1 MPSPTLPTSELRGS
15 GNARRLA
22 ALLAAA
28 LTVTVF
34 CAADVVARSYPFGSR
49 TRAVNDLGNQYVP
62 FHTHLWD
69 LLHGRAEGGLLVN
82 WQSGFGTGFLP
93 DLGTYLTS
101 PFALLVGVFP
111 RDEIDLAVY
120 VITLLKTATAGAVMA
135 WLLLTLR
142 PGRWWAAGLLG
153 ASYALCGWSVADAA
167 YNLMWLDGLIA
178 LPLLCLVGEWIL
190 RGRHRVLGV
199 LVVTL
204 AWIANFYTAYMAT
217 LGAGLVLLVRLL
229 LARPSRRQALAA
241 AGRAGLTVALGVG
254 LAAPLVA
261 VVYFG
266 SEHASPGRFRGFV
279 PVAGEDFL
287 ARLLP
292 TTYGFGSPG
301 VYVGMTAL
309 VLALALPFQRA
320 VPRRVRAAWT
330 LLVAG
335 MVLSMQWAPTQL
347 AWHAFATPQGSSYRE
362 TFVLCGLLVIAAWYA
377 LSYGPPD
384 LRALGAAGVLLALIA
399 AVASRS
405 DLVRP
410 VAWPVLLLAVG
421 GTLLGLALL
430 GRTDRRPLLAG
441 LRSTTP
447 AALAVTLLVGA
458 QLGEA
463 TATSAVATRL
473 RFGHMDDYAPW
484 GQRQESQARAV
495 EEADGWPRYRTDPG
509 REQTVAND
517 PMVVGGQGAQY
528 YSSHTSDI
536 LSRTLPALGGGFTSR
551 GRNLQSLDNA
561 VTDVIFSV
569 GARVH
574 SSPDPHQNWFPQDG
588 SGVTVTRQDVPPLVT
603 VRPSGT
609 PAHPGANRSGFGP
622 SPYRN
627 QELLLGT
634 RVYDIP
640 RLTVRTS
647 AGRQP
652 SRSGDGRP
660 GLRIG
665 DPAPGVVRKPTI
677 TARCAPGSE
686 VYLWAPYLSGTAR
699 VAGDADGPTGR
710 FRSDHGTKIAA
721 MQRLG
726 RVPASGD
733 LRIELSP
740 NRMSL
745 VPDGAVG
752 CLDTARLHTVA
763 ERLTA
768 TGATEVSVSDGTI
781 RAKLPTHSVGTAVV
795 AAPRIAGW
803 RCALGDTPAVP
814 AKEFHGLIAMPLDG
828 SSTRL
833 TCSFHPP
840 GLRLGT
846 IVGTTSLL
854 GLILFAAIP
863 VFRRRDAVL
872 QRKTTVVASNVE
884 RAKDLVP

>member
-1 MPSPTLPTSELRGS
+1 VNPATRP
-15 GNARRLA
+15 RRLA
-22 ALLAAA
+22 ALLGAAI
-28 LTVTVF
+28 TVTAF
-34 CAADVVARSYPFGSR
+34 CAADAVARSYPFGPR
-49 TRAVNDLGNQYVP
+49 TRSVNDLGNQYVP
-62 FHTHLWD
+62 LHAHLWD
-69 LLHGRAEGGLLVN
+69 LLHGRTDGGLLVN
-82 WQSGFGTGFLP
+82 WQSGFGSSFLP

-120 VITLLKTATAGAVMA
+120 VITMLKTACAGAAMA

-153 ASYALCGWSVADAA
+153 ASYALCGWSVADAS

-190 RGRHRVLGV
+190 QGRHRVLGV

-217 LGAGLVLLVRLL
+217 IGAGLVFLVRLL

-241 AGRAGLTVALGVG
+241 AGRSGVTVILGVG

-266 SEHASPGRFRGFV
+266 SKHASAGRFRGFA
-279 PVAGEDFL
+279 PVAGEDLL
-287 ARLLP
+287 ARALP
-292 TTYGFGSPG
+292 ATYGFGTPG

-309 VLALALPFQRA
+309 LLALALPFQRS

-330 LLVAG
+330 LLMAG

-347 AWHAFATPQGSSYRE
+347 AWHAFAAPQGSSYRQ
-362 TFVLCGLLVIAAWYA
+362 TFVLCGLLVIAAWYS

-384 LRALGAAGVLLALIA
+384 RRALGAAGALLALTA

-405 DLVRP
+405 DLMRP
-410 VAWPVLLLAVG
+410 FVWPVLLVAAAGALV
-421 GTLLGLALL
+421 GLALL
-430 GRTDRRPLLAG
+430 ARTGDKPLFVGGRRTV
-441 LRSTTP
+441 P
-447 AALAVTLLVGA
+447 AVIAVTLLIGA

-484 GQRQESQARAV
+484 GDRQRSQARLIDEV
-495 EEADGWPRYRTDPG
+495 DGWPRYRTDPG

-536 LSRTLPALGGGFTSR
+536 LSRTLPALGGGWASR
-551 GRNLQSLDNA
+551 GRNLQNLDNA
-561 VTDVIFSV
+561 VTDAIFSV

-574 SSPDPHQNWFPQDG
+574 SPPDPHQTWFPQDG
-588 SGVTVTRQDVPPLVT
+588 SRVTVSRQAVPPLVT
-603 VRPSGT
+603 VRPPGSPAGT
-609 PAHPGANRSGFGP
+609 RSRALGFGP

-634 RVYDIP
+634 RVYGVP
-640 RLTVRTS
+640 RLTVRT
-647 AGRQP
+647 AAARQP
-652 SRSGDGRP
+652 DRSRDERP
-660 GLRIG
+660 GLLIG
-665 DPAPGVVRKPTI
+665 PPTPGVSVQKPTI
-677 TARCAPGSE
+677 TARCRAGSE
-686 VYLWAPYLSGTAR
+686 VYLWAPYFSGTAR
-699 VAGDADGPTGR
+699 LVGDAAGPIGR

-726 RVPASGD
+726 RVPVSGS
-733 LRIELSP
+733 LRIELLP
-740 NRMSL
+740 DRMSL

-752 CLDTARLHTVA
+752 CLDTARLNTAVA
-763 ERLTA
+763 GLKA
-768 TGATEVSVSDGTI
+768 TGATKVSVSDGTI
-781 RAKLPTHSVGTAVV
+781 RAELPAGSVGTAVV

-803 RCALGDTPAVP
+803 RCAMGDDPALP
-814 AKEFHGLIAMPLDG
+814 ATEYHGLTAIPLDG
-828 SSTRL
+828 ISTSL
-833 TCSFHPP
+833 TCTFHPP
-840 GLRLGT
+840 GLR
-846 IVGTTSLL
+846 VGTVVGATSLL
-854 GLILFAAIP
+854 GFVLLAAIP
-863 VFRRRDAVL
+863 AVRRRWFIPG
-872 QRKTTVVASNVE
+872 RKTTPVPSNAE
-884 RAKDLVP
+884 RTEDLIP